1 MIHAAGPS
9 FLDRFISVAEARPGH
24 PAVVQAGVTT
34 GYGELLTLARRMAH
48 AVRSAREGARVMI
61 HLPQGAA
68 AYAAMYGCSMAGSTY
83 APTNVAAPFERLAGV
98 AAKYEPEVVLTDAAH
113 AEDAARLAPR
123 AVQIVLERLGA
134 QEMAHPAR
142 PPELVY
148 VMFTSGSTGQPKG
161 VMVPFD
167 ALSHYTSWAIAAMAV
182 TPADRWSQHPNI
194 AFDLSVLD
202 IFAALG
208 AGATLY
214 PFTQP
219 GDLAMPAAA
228 IQRYQLTIWN
238 SVPSVMTSMV
248 RIRSVSARNMAS
260 LRMLTFCG
268 EPLLPLHLEA
278 IFKAAPHAV
287 VQNTYGPTEATVSCT
302 VLHLRPDNYAAA
314 CGASVAI
321 GEAIPGMG
329 IHLVGGDTPD
339 EGEIVITGPQVAAG
353 YWRDPAQTEA
363 AFRPFEG
370 QPAYFTGDWGR
381 RTNGHTFFLGRRD
394 QQVKVRGER
403 IELDDIAASVTR
415 AGWGPATVVF
425 VDETLVA
432 FVERPGPP
440 PGADEYK
447 EAMKPLLPPHL
458 VPARIHALAQLPRN
472 ANDKI
477 DRLAL
482 ARMAREAAGTSR

>member
-1 MIHAAGPS
+1 MTTASGRS
-9 FLDRFISVAEARPGH
+9 FLQRFIDVAQAQPGH
-24 PAVVQAGVTT
+24 PAVVLAAATT
-34 GYGELLTLARRMAH
+34 SYGEILALARRWAH
-48 AVRSAREGARVMI
+48 AVKSAREGARVMI

-68 AYAAMYGCSMAGSTY
+68 AYAAMFGCSMAGSAY
-83 APTNVAAPFERLAGV
+83 APTNVAAPFDRLAGV
-98 AAKYEPEVVLTDAAH
+98 AAKYQPEVVITAQAH
-113 AEDAARLAPR
+113 VEDARRLAPE
-123 AVQIVLERLGA
+123 AVMILLEDLDT
-134 QEMAHPAR
+134 QELATPQR

-167 ALSHYTSWAIAAMAV
+167 ALTHYVDWAIAAMAV

-214 PFTQP
+214 PMTQP
-219 GDLAMPAAA
+219 SDLAMPAAA

-248 RIRSVSARNMAS
+248 RIRSVSARNFAS
-260 LRMLTFCG
+260 LRMLNFCG

-278 IFKAAPHAV
+278 IFKAAPHVV

-321 GEAIPGMG
+321 GEAIAGMG
-329 IHLVGGDTPD
+329 IHLVGGDNAD

-353 YWRDPAQTEA
+353 YWRDPAQTAA
-363 AFRPFEG
+363 AFRPYQG
-370 QPAYFTGDWGR
+370 QPAYYTGDWGR
-381 RTNGHTFFLGRRD
+381 RSNGHTFFLGRRD

-415 AGWGPATVVF
+415 GGWGPATVVF

-432 FVERPGPP
+432 FVERAGDAPP
-440 PGADEYK
+440 AADYK
-447 EAMKPLLPPHL
+447 ETMKALLPLHL
-458 VPARIHALAQLPRN
+458 IPARIHALPMLPRN
-472 ANDKI
+472 ANDKV

-482 ARMAREAAGTSR
+482 ATLARQAAGAKA